1 MSADEESARMENSK
15 NNLSRGVRIWLRLME
30 IGRRAGCHQMEERSF
45 SFRGYQFPVC
55 ARCTGVLLG
64 QLLAIPLLIIGIR
77 FSWWALAIL
86 IGIMGVDWL
95 IQHLKIRESTN
106 FRRLITGTTCGIGGL
121 YLEFYAICFLIK
133 LVGRTF

>member
-1 MSADEESARMENSK
+1 MENSK

-77 FSWWALAIL
+77 FSWWALA
-86 IGIMGVDWL
+86 G
-95 IQHLKIRESTN
+95 
-106 FRRLITGTTCGIGGL
+106 
-121 YLEFYAICFLIK
+121 
-133 LVGRTF
+133 LVGQFAAFDTMTAGGMNTWLALGEILLMHFILPAVVALGIAECMRKLGWIKNGDMRLSDVTK